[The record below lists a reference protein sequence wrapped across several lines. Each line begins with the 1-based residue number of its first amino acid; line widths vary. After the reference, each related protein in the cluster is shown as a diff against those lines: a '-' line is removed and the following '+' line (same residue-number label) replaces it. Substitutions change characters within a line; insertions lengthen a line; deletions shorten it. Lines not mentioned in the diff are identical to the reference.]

1 MAAISEI
8 VLSNQ
13 PHASSDIGKTGILK
27 LPMDAGALG
36 ATGMGSNR
44 NSKAFLVP
52 AVLLGVVVLLYWF
65 DYTFIGTD
73 ISSGSIKELK
83 MDLPLWKKHFSA

>member
-13 PHASSDIGKTGILK
+13 PHESSDIGKAGILK
-27 LPMDAGALG
+27 LSMDAGALG

-44 NSKAFLVP
+44 NSKTFLVS
-52 AVLLGVVVLLYWF
+52 AALFGVVALLY
-65 DYTFIGTD
+65 
-73 ISSGSIKELK
+73 
-83 MDLPLWKKHFSA
+83 

>member
-13 PHASSDIGKTGILK
+13 PHASSDIGKAGILK

-52 AVLLGVVVLLYWF
+52 AVLLGVVVLLY
-65 DYTFIGTD
+65 
-73 ISSGSIKELK
+73 
-83 MDLPLWKKHFSA
+83 